1 MPEYLIFAGSVV
13 NSKSKK
19 IKQILNHLIIIRT
32 IIRLIVMQFQ
42 TRCTPAGWPVF
53 SKQVQQLS
61 ECTGWLLGLAV
72 LLITGCPKKSNF
84 QIECSWC
91 PPSIPNICPPP
102 SQMDVD
108 EPVSGNNFVGR
119 FLLKPSRIKALAF
132 DYKYQASQLIAQH
145 STVSFILINDQNF
158 GILFHLL

>member
-1 MPEYLIFAGSVV
+1 
-13 NSKSKK
+13 
-19 IKQILNHLIIIRT
+19 
-32 IIRLIVMQFQ
+32 MQFQ

-91 PPSIPNICPPP
+91 TPSITNICPPP

-158 GILFHLL
+158 GILLHLLQLIHNHSNHLSKSSKSTQEWKHETNYKIVIRCNVYR